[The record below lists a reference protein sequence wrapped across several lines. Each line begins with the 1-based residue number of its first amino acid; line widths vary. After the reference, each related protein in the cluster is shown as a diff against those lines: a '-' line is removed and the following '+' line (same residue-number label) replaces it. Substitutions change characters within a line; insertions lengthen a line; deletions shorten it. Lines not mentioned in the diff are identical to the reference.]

1 MDGEVK
7 LEEEEAKAE
16 APPPGEMDR
25 REECTAPLYLLDDDA
40 SADGWSEEERQVRSR
55 HLAKWANLA

>member
-7 LEEEEAKAE
+7 LEDEEAKAE

-40 SADGWSEEERQVRSR
+40 SATEGARRGGAGTWLNGQT
-55 HLAKWANLA
+55 